1 MKILDYLRVNLTKV
15 FENLFTQIQII
26 DEICEIPENSYDS
39 SRDQYLSPLFLY
51 VIRAKAEKLGYDKVL
66 GITTLDLF
74 VYELNFVFGQAE
86 FGSHAKAAVIS
97 LFRLYPEFYGQSSN
111 TSLFLMRVVK
121 VGIHE
126 LGHTLGLEHC
136 HANCIM
142 KFSNCIGDTDNKP
155 VNFCETCRK
164 KLSFKS

>member
-39 SRDQYLSPLFLY
+39 LRDQYLSPLFLY

-66 GITTLDLF
+66 GITALDLC
-74 VYELNFVFGQAE
+74 VYELDCVFGQAE

-97 LFRLYPEFYGQSSN
+97 LFRLHPEFYGQSSN

-121 VGIHE
+121 EGIHE

-142 KFSNCIGDTDNKP
+142 KISKYVCDTDTKP
-155 VNFCETCRK
+155 ANFCQKCRK
-164 KLSFKS
+164 KLALKS